1 MPHSPTRAPERF
13 RRSRGGAQNAG
24 GPVQPA
30 DLRGSAM
37 PHSGPSGKWHSP
49 AGAVQRPATGPG
61 RAGDA
66 RTTRAPAP
74 GRLADEQGT
83 PGGGRAAGPGGRTRG
98 RYEGH
103 EAGPDERERQTSRRP
118 DAGTY
123 PRGKARP
130 PFHGPGGRG
139 PVPITRA
146 RNPRTRERPPARHEG
161 RTRGRNPLCESI
173 TRQQWPNNGPGVR

>member
-1 MPHSPTRAPERF
+1 
-13 RRSRGGAQNAG
+13 
-24 GPVQPA
+24 
-30 DLRGSAM
+30 M

-74 GRLADEQGT
+74 GRLADEQGGRHEADER
-83 PGGGRAAGPGGRTRG
+83 PGQGRTRG

-103 EAGPDERERQTSRRP
+103 EAGPDERERKTSRRP

-139 PVPITRA
+139 PRPDHEGQESPHTGTA
-146 RNPRTRERPPARHEG
+146 PRTPRGADEG
-161 RTRGRNPLCESI
+161 P
-173 TRQQWPNNGPGVR
+173 